1 MHKRVS
7 SGERYTSSRDNN
19 ARTIIAPIIDRSM
32 ANASSTACR
41 PVSKKLRSVP
51 TGYYL
56 DWWASASGY
65 GCVGVSKL
73 LGSITTPALMLP

>member
-7 SGERYTSSRDNN
+7 SGERYTSSGDNN
-19 ARTIIAPIIDRSM
+19 ARTIIAHIIDRSM

-41 PVSKKLRSVP
+41 PVNKKLRSVP
-51 TGYYL
+51 TGYL
-56 DWWASASGY
+56 DWWVSASGY

-73 LGSITTPALMLP
+73 LGSITTPTLILP

>member
-7 SGERYTSSRDNN
+7 SGERYTLSGDNN

-56 DWWASASGY
+56 D
-65 GCVGVSKL
+65 
-73 LGSITTPALMLP
+73 